1 MNKKFFNIKETETS
15 ATIEIYGDIGQ
26 SWWDETDN
34 TITSITAQLNA
45 IPAEKDITVKINSL
59 GGDVNHAFAIFEA
72 LKERNVTVELT
83 GMNASAATVIAM
95 AGKKRR
101 MSRYGL
107 FLIHKCSS
115 LVWGN
120 ENTLEQELEDQRII
134 NEKILD
140 VYADVTGTDRATIE
154 ALMNENEGKGKWIDS
169 KQALEYGFITEE
181 IEPATP
187 SNKYNSAALDKYGL
201 PRLPKDFA
209 NESESGA
216 VERFAQKVINLIK
229 NPKNMKIA
237 DENKNLA
244 AVASEMTESNQGEFE
259 KAFEA
264 KNSEIDSLKK
274 DIETKDK
281 AISDKD
287 AEIEQ
292 QKQTISDKDAEIAR
306 LNAIVADIPQN
317 KQEANGDDTK
327 GEEESFSDWVKK
339 QPYYN
344 EVKEITGK

>member
-59 GGDVNHAFAIFEA
+59 GGDVNQAFAIFEA

-120 ENTLEQELEDQRII
+120 ENALEQELEDQRII

-181 IEPATP
+181 IEPATA

-229 NPKNMKIA
+229 NPKN
-237 DENKNLA
+237 
-244 AVASEMTESNQGEFE
+244 
-259 KAFEA
+259 
-264 KNSEIDSLKK
+264 SEIDSLKK

-287 AEIEQ
+287 AEIAQ
-292 QKQTISDKDAEIAR
+292 HLQTISDKDAEIAR

-317 KQEANGDDTK
+317 KQEPNGDDTK
-327 GEEESFSDWVKK
+327 GEEESFSDWVRK

-344 EVKEITGK
+344 EVAEITGK

>member
-181 IEPATP
+181 IEPATA

-229 NPKNMKIA
+229 NPKN
-237 DENKNLA
+237 
-244 AVASEMTESNQGEFE
+244 
-259 KAFEA
+259 
-264 KNSEIDSLKK
+264 SEIDSLKK

-287 AEIEQ
+287 AEIAQ
-292 QKQTISDKDAEIAR
+292 HLQTISDKDAEIAR

-317 KQEANGDDTK
+317 KQETNGDDTK
-327 GEEESFSDWVKK
+327 GEEESFSDWVRK

-344 EVKEITGK
+344 EVAEITGK